1 MRGRSARRTHRP
13 RPWEKVQSG
22 GWSPKAVASSPAP
35 VHLDIWGG
43 VEDTDYWREC
53 IAATAAMPDHARV
66 EYRGPAPFDRVTE
79 ILASYDMLFLPSQG
93 ENYGQL
99 GDPG

>member
-1 MRGRSARRTHRP
+1 MLLSRVSRMKNIAFAI
-13 RPWEKVQSG
+13 E
-22 GWSPKAVASSPAP
+22 AVASSPAP
-35 VHLDIWGG
+35 VHLDIWGA

-53 IAATAAMPDHARV
+53 IAATVGMPDHARV

-93 ENYGQL
+93 ENYGHVIAE
-99 GDPG
+99 